1 MPTRDALSRV
11 PGVIRVDFDRS
22 ARPAYMPNDPLW
34 PQLWHFRTIKADLA
48 WDTSKGIPVT
58 VAVIDTG
65 LNRNHEDLAANVWV
79 NPGEIPNNGIDDDNN
94 GYIDDVNGWDFAY
107 NDNNADDVYGHGTP
121 CAGIVAAV
129 QDNGIGMTGVAPR
142 AKIMGLKACLDEGY
156 LYDSF
161 LIPAYVYAANMGAHV
176 FSMSYFSDRVSAAER
191 DAMDYAV
198 GLGVLPVAAAGNSAS
213 SIPHYP
219 GGYLNVLSVAAVD
232 GASKRSSFS
241 CFGSWVD
248 VAAPGE
254 GLLATGAG
262 GGYVGFGGTSGACP
276 HVAGLAALLFGAKP
290 TATASEVRAAIEDT
304 AQTLTEPPFGEF
316 SNYGLIDCDQAVRA
330 LLTTPAPPKA
340 AVVRSV
346 GRLGQRIA
354 PSGIDPSRYIGS
366 RVYGRGFEGLGQLRV
381 MQGQVQASLLG
392 RGRDWFEYRHQTSL
406 PGDVTVWNGNELV
419 ASIPNPLGPR
429 VAWPLAD
436 SVVTGDKSQPFWQA
450 VADDG
455 LTLDSNREGDG
466 VVRMSGVFRDVSPV
480 ANAQLRLRRRYLLTS
495 GTEHVFLYD
504 WTSGSYP
511 YGQWVKVFTG
521 SCPTSFTTTTV
532 NLGPNSPYID
542 PEGSVY
548 VKIETSSG
556 ASGQG
561 IRLDSLRMQ
570 QAP

>member
-1 MPTRDALSRV
+1 
-11 PGVIRVDFDRS
+11 
-22 ARPAYMPNDPLW
+22 
-34 PQLWHFRTIKADLA
+34 
-48 WDTSKGIPVT
+48 
-58 VAVIDTG
+58 
-65 LNRNHEDLAANVWV
+65 
-79 NPGEIPNNGIDDDNN
+79 
-94 GYIDDVNGWDFAY
+94 
-107 NDNNADDVYGHGTP
+107 
-121 CAGIVAAV
+121 
-129 QDNGIGMTGVAPR
+129 
-142 AKIMGLKACLDEGY
+142 
-156 LYDSF
+156 
-161 LIPAYVYAANMGAHV
+161 
-176 FSMSYFSDRVSAAER
+176 
-191 DAMDYAV
+191 
-198 GLGVLPVAAAGNSAS
+198 
-213 SIPHYP
+213 
-219 GGYLNVLSVAAVD
+219 LNVLSVAAVD